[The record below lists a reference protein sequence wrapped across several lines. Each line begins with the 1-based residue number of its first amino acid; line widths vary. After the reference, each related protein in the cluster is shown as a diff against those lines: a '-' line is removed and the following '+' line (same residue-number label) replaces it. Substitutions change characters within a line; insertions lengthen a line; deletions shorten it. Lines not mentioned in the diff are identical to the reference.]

1 MLQFLIVDFSFLSDL
16 CKNITFHNE
25 IGYLKSRFAYFFTRF
40 TNWKKKYF
48 NSTFLVKTCFIF
60 TNIFIF
66 KISDYHDED
75 EAKCLLHVYIDS
87 CHNLQSP
94 ATKYKESSKP
104 SPFVELNIGNNVE
117 SQKTYPELFTN
128 DPVFEKGFTF
138 TVINPYSDDLHIRVI
153 DSGHKDTEIGS
164 IKIRTSGT
172 LT

>member
-1 MLQFLIVDFSFLSDL
+1 MNVLFSQILF
-16 CKNITFHNE
+16 
-25 IGYLKSRFAYFFTRF
+25 
-40 TNWKKKYF
+40 
-48 NSTFLVKTCFIF
+48 
-60 TNIFIF
+60 F

-117 SQKTYPELFTN
+117 SQKTYPESFTN

-164 IKIRTSGT
+164 IKIRTSGIIIIHIMYEQRYEKMNWNASKNQQKVFISRF
-172 LT
+172 

>member
-1 MLQFLIVDFSFLSDL
+1 MFSL
-16 CKNITFHNE
+16 
-25 IGYLKSRFAYFFTRF
+25 F
-40 TNWKKKYF
+40 TN
-48 NSTFLVKTCFIF
+48 FIF
-60 TNIFIF
+60 QNF
-66 KISDYHDED
+66 SDYHDED

-117 SQKTYPELFTN
+117 SQKTYPESFTN

-164 IKIRTSGT
+164 IKIRTSGIIIIHIMYEQRYEKMNWKASKNCKFYSEFFF
-172 LT
+172 LIRYYGSPKYGIQSAKFYLKRDQ

>member
-1 MLQFLIVDFSFLSDL
+1 MVFGKCFHVSQISF
-16 CKNITFHNE
+16 
-25 IGYLKSRFAYFFTRF
+25 
-40 TNWKKKYF
+40 
-48 NSTFLVKTCFIF
+48 
-60 TNIFIF
+60 F

-117 SQKTYPELFTN
+117 SQKTYPESFTN

-164 IKIRTSGT
+164 IKIRTSGIIIIHNMSKDMKK
-172 LT
+172 LHFGAPQKLQILFRIFF

>member
-1 MLQFLIVDFSFLSDL
+1 MFSL
-16 CKNITFHNE
+16 
-25 IGYLKSRFAYFFTRF
+25 F
-40 TNWKKKYF
+40 TN
-48 NSTFLVKTCFIF
+48 FIF
-60 TNIFIF
+60 QNF
-66 KISDYHDED
+66 SDYHDED

-117 SQKTYPELFTN
+117 SQKTYPESFTN

-164 IKIRTSGT
+164 IKIRTSGIIIYIHNMSKDMKT
-172 LT
+172 FQFGMKSYKFYLDFFFLVFRYNGSPKYGIQSTKFYLKRDQ